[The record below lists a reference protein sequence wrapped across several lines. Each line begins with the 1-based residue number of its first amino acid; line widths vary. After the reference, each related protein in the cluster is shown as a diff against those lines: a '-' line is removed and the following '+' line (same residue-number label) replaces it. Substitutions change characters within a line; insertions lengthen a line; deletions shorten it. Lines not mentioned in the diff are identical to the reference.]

1 MRVQAD
7 ARAGESLGATI
18 ARRLGEWAAT
28 TPVLLVLDDLHEA
41 ETEVLEVVA
50 DVAGSTRAVAA
61 LVVAMFRTEPGE
73 GGRRTGTEQQLV
85 VAPLERDAVTDICE
99 LYGDAWTTADID
111 EIHAETGGVPLHVHE
126 VASSRARDAAARRVG
141 EAADHAQQAEARLST
156 SQEAVADEVV
166 GIQRVIERQRVQ
178 LATRTDPNPTTV
190 CPFRGLQAFGSDDA
204 QWFFGRE
211 RLVAE
216 VVARLVTRP
225 VLCLVGASGSGKS
238 SVLLAGVVPA
248 LAEGV
253 LPGSESWRVVV
264 ATPGSTS
271 VAELRARIDEA
282 TVGGARVVVV
292 LDQMEELF
300 TLGADGVDQAGAAD
314 LLTEVVHG
322 GGVVLAAV
330 RADQLA
336 NVTEVPRLARL
347 LGGNNLLVGA
357 PTGRELSDAIV
368 RPAQRAGLIV
378 EDGLAE
384 EILADA
390 QGATGVLPLVQTA
403 LLETWA
409 RRRGNVLSL
418 AGYYEAGGVSGAVA
432 RQAEGVYARLTDRQQ
447 AAARRTLLRLAEV
460 ADDGALDLRRRVPI
474 ADVAGAPASDAR
486 VALDA
491 MVDQR
496 LLTLGEDTVE
506 VTHEALLRAWPR
518 LRQWLEADVEG
529 RKVHHRLEEAAR
541 EWDAGGRD
549 PSDLLRGSRLSL
561 TEEWAADHEDDL
573 SEREQDYW
581 TASQVAA
588 AAELTEARAQ
598 ADHERRTSS
607 RLRHLL
613 VGTVALLVLA
623 LVAGAVAV
631 QQRGAADDQRA
642 IARAEARVAAA
653 RELSSA
659 AIANLEAD
667 PELSALL
674 ALEARARLGAG
685 EPAVAHE
692 IEETL
697 HRAAYAL
704 RIEQRFPG
712 VGGAVAWSPDGEA
725 LAVQGPAGSGS
736 VEVRDATTGARLSQ
750 FRTADGDA
758 TGVAFNDD
766 GSMLGI
772 TGT

>member
-1 MRVQAD
+1 M
-7 ARAGESLGATI
+7 
-18 ARRLGEWAAT
+18 
-28 TPVLLVLDDLHEA
+28 
-41 ETEVLEVVA
+41 
-50 DVAGSTRAVAA
+50 
-61 LVVAMFRTEPGE
+61 
-73 GGRRTGTEQQLV
+73 
-85 VAPLERDAVTDICE
+85 
-99 LYGDAWTTADID
+99 
-111 EIHAETGGVPLHVHE
+111 
-126 VASSRARDAAARRVG
+126 
-141 EAADHAQQAEARLST
+141 
-156 SQEAVADEVV
+156 
-166 GIQRVIERQRVQ
+166 
-178 LATRTDPNPTTV
+178 
-190 CPFRGLQAFGSDDA
+190 
-204 QWFFGRE
+204 
-211 RLVAE
+211 
-216 VVARLVTRP
+216 
-225 VLCLVGASGSGKS
+225 
-238 SVLLAGVVPA
+238 
-248 LAEGV
+248 
-253 LPGSESWRVVV
+253 
-264 ATPGSTS
+264 
-271 VAELRARIDEA
+271 
-282 TVGGARVVVV
+282 
-292 LDQMEELF
+292 
-300 TLGADGVDQAGAAD
+300 
-314 LLTEVVHG
+314 
-322 GGVVLAAV
+322 
-330 RADQLA
+330 
-336 NVTEVPRLARL
+336 
-347 LGGNNLLVGA
+347 
-357 PTGRELSDAIV
+357 
-368 RPAQRAGLIV
+368 
-378 EDGLAE
+378 
-384 EILADA
+384 
-390 QGATGVLPLVQTA
+390 
-403 LLETWA
+403 
-409 RRRGNVLSL
+409 
-418 AGYYEAGGVSGAVA
+418 
-432 RQAEGVYARLTDRQQ
+432 
-447 AAARRTLLRLAEV
+447 

-613 VGTVALLVLA
+613 VGTAALLVLA

-704 RIEQRFPG
+704 RIEQRLPG
-712 VGGAVAWSPDGEA
+712 VGGAVAWSPDGERV
-725 LAVQGPAGSGS
+725 AVQGPAGSGS
-736 VEVRDATTGARLSQ
+736 VEVRDATTGARLSL

-772 TGT
+772 TGRDGVATVWDVDTGEALHVLDGAGEACVGRPSARTVGALRPRGLTTTGGWCRCWTCAPVSPPMRSARVPTARAACRSTPTARSWRPPPSIRPSGRW

>member
-1 MRVQAD
+1 M
-7 ARAGESLGATI
+7 
-18 ARRLGEWAAT
+18 
-28 TPVLLVLDDLHEA
+28 
-41 ETEVLEVVA
+41 
-50 DVAGSTRAVAA
+50 
-61 LVVAMFRTEPGE
+61 
-73 GGRRTGTEQQLV
+73 
-85 VAPLERDAVTDICE
+85 
-99 LYGDAWTTADID
+99 
-111 EIHAETGGVPLHVHE
+111 
-126 VASSRARDAAARRVG
+126 
-141 EAADHAQQAEARLST
+141 
-156 SQEAVADEVV
+156 
-166 GIQRVIERQRVQ
+166 
-178 LATRTDPNPTTV
+178 
-190 CPFRGLQAFGSDDA
+190 
-204 QWFFGRE
+204 
-211 RLVAE
+211 
-216 VVARLVTRP
+216 
-225 VLCLVGASGSGKS
+225 
-238 SVLLAGVVPA
+238 
-248 LAEGV
+248 
-253 LPGSESWRVVV
+253 
-264 ATPGSTS
+264 
-271 VAELRARIDEA
+271 
-282 TVGGARVVVV
+282 
-292 LDQMEELF
+292 
-300 TLGADGVDQAGAAD
+300 
-314 LLTEVVHG
+314 
-322 GGVVLAAV
+322 LAAV

-613 VGTVALLVLA
+613 VGTAALLVLA

-667 PELSALL
+667 PELSAP
-674 ALEARARLGAG
+674 ARARGAG
-685 EPAVAHE
+685 SARCW
-692 IEETL
+692 
-697 HRAAYAL
+697 RAGRGARDRGDAAPGGL
-704 RIEQRFPG
+704 RPPDRTATPG
-712 VGGAVAWSPDGEA
+712 CRWRGGVVPGRRARWRCRDRR
-725 LAVQGPAGSGS
+725 GPAPSRS
-736 VEVRDATTGARLSQ
+736 ATPRPGRA
-750 FRTADGDA
+750 
-758 TGVAFNDD
+758 
-766 GSMLGI
+766 
-772 TGT
+772 